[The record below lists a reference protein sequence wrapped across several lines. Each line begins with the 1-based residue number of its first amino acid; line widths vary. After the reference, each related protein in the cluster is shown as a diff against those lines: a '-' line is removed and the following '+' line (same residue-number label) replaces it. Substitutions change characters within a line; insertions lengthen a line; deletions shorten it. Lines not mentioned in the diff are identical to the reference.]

1 MSACQTP
8 RRGHIGSAR
17 LAATPWS
24 VTVLFIS
31 HNISLTFVR
40 TERNHNIR
48 IPGFASD
55 ETRISISQSA
65 ITPAPGAAGS
75 SSNKKNAQNANVT
88 LRSQRL
94 AQVAQAKKDAKL
106 M

>member
-1 MSACQTP
+1 MSSKKIMTDGGLKMNEYQ
-8 RRGHIGSAR
+8 
-17 LAATPWS
+17 
-24 VTVLFIS
+24 
-31 HNISLTFVR
+31 
-40 TERNHNIR
+40 ERNHNIR

-65 ITPAPGAAGS
+65 IAPATGTGGASGKKS
-75 SSNKKNAQNANVT
+75 SQNANVT

-94 AQVAQAKKDAKL
+94 AQVAGAKKEAKL